1 MAGDDEMKSSM
12 SVDGS
17 ALGVVTEETM
27 GPPSSMM
34 VVLLGPSSGGA
45 TPSPRLESE
54 AMLLF
59 RPGRLPFKAQ
69 IQLALS
75 REAW

>member
-1 MAGDDEMKSSM
+1 MKSSM

-17 ALGVVTEETM
+17 ALGVVTEETI
-27 GPPSSMM
+27 GLPSSMM
-34 VVLLGPSSGGA
+34 VVLLGASSGGA
-45 TPSPRLESE
+45 TPSPELGRE

-59 RPGRLPFKAQ
+59 RPGRLLFKAQ

-75 REAW
+75 KGEAW